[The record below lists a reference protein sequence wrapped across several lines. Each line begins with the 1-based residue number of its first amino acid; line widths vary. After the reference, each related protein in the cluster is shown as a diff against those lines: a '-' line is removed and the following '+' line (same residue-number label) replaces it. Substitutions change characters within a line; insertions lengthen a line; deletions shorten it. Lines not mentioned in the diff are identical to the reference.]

1 MNQPLDVTAS
11 LSKSELVEQQ
21 FLEVIESCQSLGSHH
36 AKYSNI
42 PYESVDRLCDMAQDV
57 NGFVH
62 LLTVYKESIQA
73 AVNSVFTYA
82 STVDNWRVQESPI
95 GFGVRDFCGVLVA
108 ILQGQQASSL
118 LTSGNFQSL
127 DVVAELLSEWRGVEF
142 QQILDKQAQYPLHG
156 Q

>member
-11 LSKSELVEQQ
+11 LSTSELVEQQ
-21 FLEVIESCQSLGSHH
+21 FLEVLQSCQALDSHH
-36 AKYSNI
+36 TEYSNI

-62 LLTVYKESIQA
+62 LLTVYKESIQT

-82 STVDNWRVQESPI
+82 STVDNWRVKESPI
-95 GFGVRDFCGVLVA
+95 GFGVRDFCSLLVA

-127 DVVAELLSEWRGVEF
+127 DVVAELLSDWREVEF